1 MQGGL
6 GQPGEVSLFFS
17 RLCGGYADVVVPSV
31 ARSIGNLFVRQASRD
46 GREDA
51 LVGCFS
57 DLGNQHLANYVA
69 FKGRGLSQ
77 LIRVSMLEKIN
88 WMTYEHETGEVY
100 PVFRKICEDL
110 VTIESQVSAVIS
122 ENGRTFSSPSHAGHQ
137 RNASTSRV
145 ERNVDRLFAEKI
157 EIFGKVEATQR
168 GVLSGITK
176 IAIKSLIE
184 CIRLSSL
191 NAKAHDLIGGSS
203 LPYLRRELRDRI
215 VGVDSTVEFLL
226 DEAGQALQD
235 RSVAA

>member
-1 MQGGL
+1 
-6 GQPGEVSLFFS
+6 
-17 RLCGGYADVVVPSV
+17 
-31 ARSIGNLFVRQASRD
+31 
-46 GREDA
+46 
-51 LVGCFS
+51 
-57 DLGNQHLANYVA
+57 
-69 FKGRGLSQ
+69 
-77 LIRVSMLEKIN
+77 MLEKIN